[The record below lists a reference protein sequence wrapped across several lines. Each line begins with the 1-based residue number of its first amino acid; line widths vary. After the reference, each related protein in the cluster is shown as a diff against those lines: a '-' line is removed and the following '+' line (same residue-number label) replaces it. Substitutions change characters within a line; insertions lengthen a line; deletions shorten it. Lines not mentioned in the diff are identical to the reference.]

1 MRSVAFCLCCVA
13 FAQAA
18 TQKVTVLVNFQK
30 PHSAVSVEAFRQELK
45 DLLEPAGVT
54 VELMLRSEL
63 GNYPEFSE
71 LVVFEMKGSC
81 SMDAAS
87 MPPEPTYDERG
98 PLAKSYSSEGQILH
112 FGEVECDRVRQC
124 LQRVMG
130 RGQSQKDQA
139 PFGTALGIV
148 VAHELYHM
156 IAGEKAHTKSGLT
169 KESLS
174 ARDLLNGG
182 ISIPRA
188 AREALRR
195 SLSSK

>member
-1 MRSVAFCLCCVA
+1 MRSVALWFCCVA

-18 TQKVTVLVNFQK
+18 TQKVTVLVNFEK

-45 DLLEPAGVT
+45 ELLEPAGVT
-54 VELMLRSEL
+54 VELMLRRDL

-81 SMDAAS
+81 SMDAETV
-87 MPPEPTYDERG
+87 PPEPLYDERG
-98 PLAKSYSSEGQILH
+98 PLAKSYSSDGQILH
-112 FGEVECDRVRQC
+112 FGEVECDSVRRC

-130 RGQSQKDQA
+130 RGKPDKDQA

-182 ISIPRA
+182 ISIPLA
-188 AREALRR
+188 ARAALRR
-195 SLSSK
+195 GLSSK